1 LKVLAPYRIII
12 SRTDSIGDVI
22 LTLPLCVWLKKQFPQ
37 SELVFLG
44 RTYTKDIIVCFDV
57 VDTFLNFD
65 DFSSLPTSERIARLR
80 ADCIIHVFPNREIA
94 ALSKKA
100 KIPMRIGTAH
110 RIFHLLTC
118 NYRLNF
124 SRKQS
129 LLHESQLNFELL
141 KPLGFNE
148 TPSFDFLFQ
157 SLNQFNFPIV
167 SLPTEFSGIDFS
179 NTIILHPKS
188 QGSAV
193 EWPLEKYIEL
203 AQVLVKQ
210 NKTVIFTGTENEGK
224 EFSAILPVHPQ
235 IIDSSGKLNLNQL
248 ICLISSCEA
257 LVACSTGPY
266 HIAGISGIKAIGLFS
281 PRKPIHPG
289 RWRAL
294 GDKSVALVFD
304 SSCSN
309 CKKGKACSCIEN
321 ISVQS
326 VLLAINEA
334 H

>member
-1 LKVLAPYRIII
+1 MKVLAPYRIII

-22 LTLPLCVWLKKQFPQ
+22 LTLPLCVWMKKQFPQ
-37 SELVFLG
+37 TELVFLG
-44 RTYTKDIIVCFDV
+44 RSYTKDIIACFDV

-65 DFSSLPTSERIARLR
+65 DFSSLPTSERIARLK

-94 ALSKKA
+94 VLSKKA

-157 SLNQFNFPIV
+157 SLNHFNIPTV
-167 SLPTEFSGIDFS
+167 SLPTEFSGIDLS

-235 IIDSSGKLNLNQL
+235 IIDSSGKLNLKQL
-248 ICLISSCEA
+248 ILLISSCEA

-266 HIAGISGIKAIGLFS
+266 HIAGISRIKAIGLFS

-294 GDKSVALVFD
+294 GNKSVALVFD
-304 SSCSN
+304 SSCSK
-309 CKKGKACSCIEN
+309 CGKGKACSCIEN

-326 VLLAINEA
+326 VLSAINEA

>member
-1 LKVLAPYRIII
+1 MDKIII

-37 SELVFLG
+37 TELVFLG
-44 RTYTKDIIVCFDV
+44 RTYTKDIIACFDV

-65 DFSSLPTSERIARLR
+65 DFSSLPTSERIARLK

-94 ALSKKA
+94 VLSKKA

-124 SRKQS
+124 SRKRS

-148 TPSFDFLFQ
+148 TPSFDSLFQ
-157 SLNQFNFPIV
+157 SLNHFNIPTV
-167 SLPTEFSGIDFS
+167 SLPTEFSGIDLS

-203 AQVLVKQ
+203 AQVLVQQK
-210 NKTVIFTGTENEGK
+210 KTVIFTGTENEGK

-235 IIDSSGKLNLNQL
+235 IIDSSGKLNLKQL
-248 ICLISSCEA
+248 ICLIASCEA
-257 LVACSTGPY
+257 LFACSTGPY

-289 RWRAL
+289 RWKAL
-294 GDKSVALVFD
+294 GNKSVALVFD
-304 SSCSN
+304 SSCSE

-326 VLLAINEA
+326 VLSAINDA

>member
-1 LKVLAPYRIII
+1 MKVLAPYRIII

-44 RTYTKDIIVCFDV
+44 RSYTKDIIACFDV
-57 VDTFLNFD
+57 VDKFLNFD
-65 DFSSLPTSERIARLR
+65 DFSSLPTSERIARLK

-110 RIFHLLTC
+110 RVFHLLTC

-124 SRKQS
+124 SRKRS
-129 LLHESQLNFELL
+129 LLHEAQLNFELL
-141 KPLGFNE
+141 KPLGLNE
-148 TPSFDFLFQ
+148 IPSFEALFE
-157 SLNQFNFPIV
+157 SLNHFNIPTV
-167 SLPTEFSGIDFS
+167 SLPTEFSGIDLS

-203 AQVLVKQ
+203 AQVLVQQK
-210 NKTVIFTGTENEGK
+210 KTVIFTGTENEGK

-235 IIDSSGKLNLNQL
+235 IIDSSGKLNLKQL
-248 ICLISSCEA
+248 ILLISSCDA

-266 HIAGISGIKAIGLFS
+266 HIAGISGINAIGLFS

-294 GDKSVALVFD
+294 GDKSAALVFD

-309 CKKGKACSCIEN
+309 CRKGKACSCIEN

>member
-1 LKVLAPYRIII
+1 MDKIII

-22 LTLPLCVWLKKQFPQ
+22 LTLPLCIWLKKQFPQ

-44 RTYTKDIIVCFDV
+44 RSYTKDIISCFDV

-65 DFSSLPTSERIARLR
+65 DFSSLPTSERIARLK

-141 KPLGFNE
+141 KPLGLNE
-148 TPSFDFLFQ
+148 IPSFDSLFQ
-157 SLNQFNFPIV
+157 SLNHFNIPTV

-203 AQVLVKQ
+203 AQVLVQQK
-210 NKTVIFTGTENEGK
+210 KTVIFTGTENEGK

-248 ICLISSCEA
+248 ICLIASCEA

-304 SSCSN
+304 SSCSK
-309 CKKGKACSCIEN
+309 CGKGKACSCIEN

-326 VLLAINEA
+326 VLSAINEA

>member
-1 LKVLAPYRIII
+1 MKVLAPYRIII

-37 SELVFLG
+37 TELVFLG
-44 RTYTKDIIVCFDV
+44 RSYTKDIIACFDV

-65 DFSSLPTSERIARLR
+65 DFSSLPTSERIARLK

-148 TPSFDFLFQ
+148 TPSFDSLFQ
-157 SLNQFNFPIV
+157 SLNHFNIPTV
-167 SLPTEFSGIDFS
+167 SLPTEFSSIDLS

-203 AQVLVKQ
+203 AQGLVQQK
-210 NKTVIFTGTENEGK
+210 KTVIFTGTVNEGK

-235 IIDSSGKLNLNQL
+235 IIDSSGKLNLKQL
-248 ICLISSCEA
+248 ILLISSCEA

-309 CKKGKACSCIEN
+309 CRKGKACSCIEN

-326 VLLAINEA
+326 VLSFINEA

>member
-1 LKVLAPYRIII
+1 MDKIII

-37 SELVFLG
+37 TELVFLG
-44 RTYTKDIIVCFDV
+44 RTYTKDIIACFDV

-65 DFSSLPTSERIARLR
+65 DFSSLPTSERIARLK

-94 ALSKKA
+94 VLSKKA
-100 KIPMRIGTAH
+100 KIPMRIGTTH

-124 SRKQS
+124 SRKRS

-148 TPSFDFLFQ
+148 TPSFDSLFQ
-157 SLNQFNFPIV
+157 SLNHFNIPTV
-167 SLPTEFSGIDFS
+167 SLPTEFSGIDLS

-203 AQVLVKQ
+203 AQVLVQQK
-210 NKTVIFTGTENEGK
+210 KTVIFTGTENEGK

-235 IIDSSGKLNLNQL
+235 IIDSSGKLNLKQL
-248 ICLISSCEA
+248 ICLIASCEA

-289 RWRAL
+289 RWKAL
-294 GDKSVALVFD
+294 GNKSVALVFD
-304 SSCSN
+304 SSCSE

-326 VLLAINEA
+326 VLSAINDA

>member
-1 LKVLAPYRIII
+1 MDKIII

-37 SELVFLG
+37 TELVFLG
-44 RTYTKDIIVCFDV
+44 RSYTKDIIACFDV

-65 DFSSLPTSERIARLR
+65 DFSSLPTSERIARLK

-124 SRKQS
+124 SRKRS

-141 KPLGFNE
+141 KPIGFNE

-157 SLNQFNFPIV
+157 SLNHFNIPTI

-203 AQVLVKQ
+203 AQVLVQQK
-210 NKTVIFTGTENEGK
+210 KTVIFTGTENEGK

-235 IIDSSGKLNLNQL
+235 IIDSSGKLNLKQL
-248 ICLISSCEA
+248 IFLISSCEA

-294 GDKSVALVFD
+294 GNKSVALVFD
-304 SSCSN
+304 SSCSK
-309 CKKGKACSCIEN
+309 CGKGKACSCIEN

-326 VLLAINEA
+326 VLSAINEA

>member
-1 LKVLAPYRIII
+1 MDKIII

-37 SELVFLG
+37 TELVFLG
-44 RTYTKDIIVCFDV
+44 RTYTKDIIACFDV
-57 VDTFLNFD
+57 VDKFLNFD
-65 DFSSLPTSERIARLR
+65 DFSSLPTSERIARLK

-100 KIPMRIGTAH
+100 KTPMRIGTAH

-124 SRKQS
+124 SRKRS

-148 TPSFDFLFQ
+148 TPSFDSLFQ
-157 SLNQFNFPIV
+157 SLNHFNIPTV
-167 SLPTEFSGIDFS
+167 SLPTEFSGIDLS

-188 QGSAV
+188 QGSAL

-203 AQVLVKQ
+203 AQVLVQQK
-210 NKTVIFTGTENEGK
+210 KTLIFTGTENEGK

-235 IIDSSGKLNLNQL
+235 IFDSSGKLNLNQL
-248 ICLISSCEA
+248 IYLISRCEA

-294 GDKSVALVFD
+294 GNKSVALVFD
-304 SSCSN
+304 SSCCN
-309 CKKGKACSCIEN
+309 CRKGKTCSCIES

>member
-1 LKVLAPYRIII
+1 MDKIII

-37 SELVFLG
+37 TELVFLG
-44 RTYTKDIIVCFDV
+44 RSYTKDIIACFDV

-65 DFSSLPTSERIARLR
+65 DFSSLPTSERIARLK

-124 SRKQS
+124 SRKRS

-148 TPSFDFLFQ
+148 TPSFDSLFQ
-157 SLNQFNFPIV
+157 SLNHFNIPTI

-203 AQVLVKQ
+203 AKVLVQQK
-210 NKTVIFTGTENEGK
+210 KTVIFTGTENEGK

-235 IIDSSGKLNLNQL
+235 IIDSSGKLNLKQL
-248 ICLISSCEA
+248 IFLISSCEA

-294 GDKSVALVFD
+294 GNKSVALVFD
-304 SSCSN
+304 SSCSK
-309 CKKGKACSCIEN
+309 CGKGKACSCIEN

-326 VLLAINEA
+326 VLSAINEA

>member
-1 LKVLAPYRIII
+1 MDKIII

-37 SELVFLG
+37 TELVFLG
-44 RTYTKDIIVCFDV
+44 RTYTKDIIACFDV

-65 DFSSLPTSERIARLR
+65 DFSSLPTSERIARLK

-110 RIFHLLTC
+110 RVFHLLTC

-124 SRKQS
+124 SRKRS
-129 LLHESQLNFELL
+129 LLHEAQLNFELL
-141 KPLGFNE
+141 KPLGLNE
-148 TPSFDFLFQ
+148 IPSFEALFE
-157 SLNQFNFPIV
+157 SLNHFNIPTV
-167 SLPTEFSGIDFS
+167 SLPTELSGIDFS
-179 NTIILHPKS
+179 NTVVLHPKS

-203 AQVLVKQ
+203 AQVLVQQK
-210 NKTVIFTGTENEGK
+210 KTVIFTGTENEGK

-235 IIDSSGKLNLNQL
+235 IIDSSGKLNLKQL
-248 ICLISSCEA
+248 ICLIASCEA

-266 HIAGISGIKAIGLFS
+266 HIAGVSGIKAIGLFS

-289 RWRAL
+289 RWKAL
-294 GDKSVALVFD
+294 GEKSVALVFD

-309 CKKGKACSCIEN
+309 CRKGKACSCIEK

-326 VLLAINEA
+326 VLSAINEA

>member
-1 LKVLAPYRIII
+1 MDKIII

-37 SELVFLG
+37 TELVFLG
-44 RTYTKDIIVCFDV
+44 RTYTKDIIACFDV

-65 DFSSLPTSERIARLR
+65 DFSSLPTSERIARLK

-124 SRKQS
+124 SRKRS

-148 TPSFDFLFQ
+148 TPSFDSLFQ
-157 SLNQFNFPIV
+157 SLNHFNIPTV

-203 AQVLVKQ
+203 AKVLVQQK
-210 NKTVIFTGTENEGK
+210 KTVIFTGTENEGK

-235 IIDSSGKLNLNQL
+235 IIDSSGKLNLKQL
-248 ICLISSCEA
+248 IFLISSCEA

-294 GDKSVALVFD
+294 GNKSVALVFD
-304 SSCSN
+304 SSCSK
-309 CKKGKACSCIEN
+309 CGKGKACSCIEN

-326 VLLAINEA
+326 VLSAINEA

>member
-1 LKVLAPYRIII
+1 MDRIII

-37 SELVFLG
+37 TELIFLG
-44 RTYTKDIIVCFDV
+44 RSYTKDIIACFDV

-65 DFSSLPTSERIARLR
+65 DFSSFPTSERIAKLK

-94 ALSKKA
+94 TLSKKA
-100 KIPMRIGTAH
+100 KIPMRIGTAR

-118 NYRLNF
+118 NHRLNF
-124 SRKQS
+124 SRKRS

-141 KPLGFNE
+141 KPLGLNE
-148 TPSFDFLFQ
+148 IPSFDSLFP
-157 SLNQFNFPIV
+157 SLNHFNIPTV
-167 SLPTEFSGIDFS
+167 SLPSEFSGIDLS

-193 EWPLEKYIEL
+193 EWPIEKYIEL
-203 AQVLVKQ
+203 AHVLVQQK
-210 NKTVIFTGTENEGK
+210 KTVIFTGTENEGK
-224 EFSAILPVHPQ
+224 EFSSILPVHPQ
-235 IIDSSGKLNLNQL
+235 IFDSSGKLNLKQL
-248 ICLISSCEA
+248 IRLIVSCEA

-294 GDKSVALVFD
+294 GNKSVALVFD
-304 SSCSN
+304 SPCSI
-309 CKKGKACSCIEN
+309 CKKGKVCYCIEN

-326 VLLAINEA
+326 VISAINEA
-334 H
+334 Y

>member
-1 LKVLAPYRIII
+1 MDKIII

-37 SELVFLG
+37 TELVFLG
-44 RTYTKDIIVCFDV
+44 RSYTKDIIACFDV

-65 DFSSLPTSERIARLR
+65 DFSSLPTSERIARLK

-124 SRKQS
+124 SRKRS
-129 LLHESQLNFELL
+129 SLHESQLNFELL
-141 KPLGFNE
+141 KPLVFNE
-148 TPSFDFLFQ
+148 IPSFDSLFQ
-157 SLNQFNFPIV
+157 SLNHFNIPTV
-167 SLPTEFSGIDFS
+167 SLPSEFSGIDLS

-188 QGSAV
+188 QGSAS

-203 AQVLVKQ
+203 AQVLVQQK
-210 NKTVIFTGTENEGK
+210 KTVIFTGTENEGK

-235 IIDSSGKLNLNQL
+235 IIDSSGKLNLKQL
-248 ICLISSCEA
+248 ICLIASCEA

-304 SSCSN
+304 SSCCN
-309 CKKGKACSCIEN
+309 CKKGKVCSCIEK

-326 VLLAINEA
+326 VLSAINDA

>member
-1 LKVLAPYRIII
+1 MDRIII

-37 SELVFLG
+37 TELIFLG
-44 RTYTKDIIVCFDV
+44 RSYTKDIIACFDV

-65 DFSSLPTSERIARLR
+65 DFSSFPTSERIAKLK

-94 ALSKKA
+94 TLSKKA
-100 KIPMRIGTAH
+100 KIPMRIGTAR

-118 NYRLNF
+118 NHRLNF
-124 SRKQS
+124 SRKRS

-141 KPLGFNE
+141 KPLGLNE
-148 TPSFDFLFQ
+148 IPSFDSLFP
-157 SLNQFNFPIV
+157 SLNHFNIPTV
-167 SLPTEFSGIDFS
+167 SLPSEFSGIDLS

-188 QGSAV
+188 QGSAS

-203 AQVLVKQ
+203 AQVLVQQK
-210 NKTVIFTGTENEGK
+210 KTVIFTGTENEGK

-235 IIDSSGKLNLNQL
+235 IIDSSGKLNLKQL
-248 ICLISSCEA
+248 IRLIASCEA

-294 GDKSVALVFD
+294 GNKSVALVFD
-304 SSCSN
+304 SPCSI
-309 CKKGKACSCIEN
+309 CKKGKVCSCIEN

-326 VLLAINEA
+326 VLSAINEA
-334 H
+334 Y

>member
-1 LKVLAPYRIII
+1 MDKIII

-22 LTLPLCVWLKKQFPQ
+22 LTLPLCVWMKKQFPQ

-44 RTYTKDIIVCFDV
+44 RTYTKDIIACFDV

-65 DFSSLPTSERIARLR
+65 DFSSLPTSERIARLK

-94 ALSKKA
+94 SLSKKA

-124 SRKQS
+124 SRKRS

-148 TPSFDFLFQ
+148 TPSFDSLFQ
-157 SLNQFNFPIV
+157 SLNHFNIPTV
-167 SLPTEFSGIDFS
+167 PLPTEFSGIDLS

-203 AQVLVKQ
+203 AQVLVQQK
-210 NKTVIFTGTENEGK
+210 KTVIFTGTENEGK

-248 ICLISSCEA
+248 ILLISSCKA

-289 RWRAL
+289 RWKAL
-294 GDKSVALVFD
+294 GEKSVALVFD
-304 SSCSN
+304 SFCSN
-309 CKKGKACSCIEN
+309 CRKGKACSCIEN

-326 VLLAINEA
+326 VLSSINEA

>member
-1 LKVLAPYRIII
+1 MDKIII

-37 SELVFLG
+37 TELVFLG
-44 RTYTKDIIVCFDV
+44 RSYTKDIIACFDV

-65 DFSSLPTSERIARLR
+65 DFSSLPTSERIARLK

-124 SRKQS
+124 SRKRS

-148 TPSFDFLFQ
+148 TPSFDSLFQ
-157 SLNQFNFPIV
+157 SLNHFNIPTV
-167 SLPTEFSGIDFS
+167 SLPTEFSGIDLS

-193 EWPLEKYIEL
+193 EWPLEKYIQL

-210 NKTVIFTGTENEGK
+210 KKTVIFTGTENEGK

-235 IIDSSGKLNLNQL
+235 IIDSSGKLNLKQL
-248 ICLISSCEA
+248 ILLISSCEA

-326 VLLAINEA
+326 VLSSINEA

>member
-1 LKVLAPYRIII
+1 MDKIII

-22 LTLPLCVWLKKQFPQ
+22 LTLPLCIWLKKQFPQ

-44 RTYTKDIIVCFDV
+44 RSYTKDIIACFDI

-65 DFSSLPTSERIARLR
+65 DFSSLPTSERIARLK

-124 SRKQS
+124 SRKRS

-148 TPSFDFLFQ
+148 TPSFDSLFQ
-157 SLNQFNFPIV
+157 SLNHFNIPTV
-167 SLPTEFSGIDFS
+167 SLPTEFSGIDLS

-203 AQVLVKQ
+203 AQVLVQQK
-210 NKTVIFTGTENEGK
+210 KTVIFTGTENEGK

-235 IIDSSGKLNLNQL
+235 IIDSSGKLNLKQL
-248 ICLISSCEA
+248 ICLIASCEA

-289 RWRAL
+289 RWKAL
-294 GDKSVALVFD
+294 GNKSVALVFD
-304 SSCSN
+304 SSCSE

-326 VLLAINEA
+326 VLSAINDA

>member
-37 SELVFLG
+37 TELVFLG
-44 RTYTKDIIVCFDV
+44 RTYTKDIIACFDV

-65 DFSSLPTSERIARLR
+65 DFPSIPTSEQIARLK

-110 RIFHLLTC
+110 RVFHLLTC

-124 SRKQS
+124 SRKRS
-129 LLHESQLNFELL
+129 LLHEAQLNFELL
-141 KPLGFNE
+141 KPLGLNE
-148 TPSFDFLFQ
+148 IPSFEALFE
-157 SLNQFNFPIV
+157 SLNHFNIPTV
-167 SLPTEFSGIDFS
+167 SLPTEFSGIDLS

-203 AQVLVKQ
+203 AHVLVQQK
-210 NKTVIFTGTENEGK
+210 KTVIFTGTENEGK

-235 IIDSSGKLNLNQL
+235 IIDSSGKLNLKQL
-248 ICLISSCEA
+248 IRLIASCEA

-294 GDKSVALVFD
+294 GNKSVALVFE
-304 SSCSN
+304 SPCSI
-309 CKKGKACSCIEN
+309 CKKGKVCSCIEK

-326 VLLAINEA
+326 VLSAINDA

>member
-1 LKVLAPYRIII
+1 MDKIII

-37 SELVFLG
+37 TELVFLG
-44 RTYTKDIIVCFDV
+44 RTYTKDIIACFDV

-65 DFSSLPTSERIARLR
+65 DFPSLPTSERIARLK

-148 TPSFDFLFQ
+148 TPSFDSLFQ
-157 SLNQFNFPIV
+157 SLNHFNVPTV
-167 SLPTEFSGIDFS
+167 SLPTEFSGIEFS

-203 AQVLVKQ
+203 AQVLVQQK
-210 NKTVIFTGTENEGK
+210 KTVIFTGTENEGK

-235 IIDSSGKLNLNQL
+235 IINSSGKLNLKQL
-248 ICLISSCEA
+248 ILLISSCDA

-309 CKKGKACSCIEN
+309 CRKGKACSCIEN

-326 VLLAINEA
+326 VLSAINEA

>member
-1 LKVLAPYRIII
+1 MDKIII

-37 SELVFLG
+37 TELVFLG
-44 RTYTKDIIVCFDV
+44 RTYTKDIIACFDV

-65 DFSSLPTSERIARLR
+65 DFSSLPTSERIARLK

-129 LLHESQLNFELL
+129 LLHEAQLNFELL

-148 TPSFDFLFQ
+148 TPSFDSLFQ
-157 SLNQFNFPIV
+157 SLNHFNIPTV
-167 SLPTEFSGIDFS
+167 SLPTEFSNIDFS

-203 AQVLVKQ
+203 AQVLVQQK
-210 NKTVIFTGTENEGK
+210 KTVIFTGTENEGK

-235 IIDSSGKLNLNQL
+235 IIDSSGKLNLKQL
-248 ICLISSCEA
+248 ILLISSCDA

-289 RWRAL
+289 RWKAL

-326 VLLAINEA
+326 VLSAINEA

>member
-1 LKVLAPYRIII
+1 MDKIII

-37 SELVFLG
+37 TELVFLG
-44 RTYTKDIIVCFDV
+44 RSYTKDIIACFDV

-65 DFSSLPTSERIARLR
+65 DFSSLPTSERIARLK

-124 SRKQS
+124 SRKRS

-148 TPSFDFLFQ
+148 TPSFNSLFQ
-157 SLNQFNFPIV
+157 SLNHFNIPTI

-203 AQVLVKQ
+203 AQVLVQQK
-210 NKTVIFTGTENEGK
+210 KTVIFTGTENEGK

-235 IIDSSGKLNLNQL
+235 IIDSSGKLNLKQL
-248 ICLISSCEA
+248 IFLISSCEA

-294 GDKSVALVFD
+294 GNKSVALVFD
-304 SSCSN
+304 SSCSK
-309 CKKGKACSCIEN
+309 CGKGKACSCIEN

-326 VLLAINEA
+326 VLSAINEA

>member
-1 LKVLAPYRIII
+1 MKVLAPYRIII

-37 SELVFLG
+37 TELVFLG
-44 RTYTKDIIVCFDV
+44 RTYTKDIIACFDV

-65 DFSSLPTSERIARLR
+65 DFPSIPTSERIARLK

-110 RIFHLLTC
+110 RVFHLLTC

-124 SRKQS
+124 SRKRS
-129 LLHESQLNFELL
+129 LLHEAQLNFELL
-141 KPLGFNE
+141 KPLGLNE
-148 TPSFDFLFQ
+148 IPSFEALFE
-157 SLNQFNFPIV
+157 SLNHFNIPTV
-167 SLPTEFSGIDFS
+167 SLPTEFSGIDLS

-203 AQVLVKQ
+203 AQVLVQQK
-210 NKTVIFTGTENEGK
+210 KTVIFTGTENEGK
-224 EFSAILPVHPQ
+224 EFSAILPVHPH
-235 IIDSSGKLNLNQL
+235 IFDSSGKLNLNQL
-248 ICLISSCEA
+248 ICLIASCEA

-294 GDKSVALVFD
+294 GDKSAALVFD

-309 CKKGKACSCIEN
+309 CKKGKACSCVEN

>member
-1 LKVLAPYRIII
+1 MDKIII

-37 SELVFLG
+37 TELVFLG
-44 RTYTKDIIVCFDV
+44 RTYTKDIIACFDV

-65 DFSSLPTSERIARLR
+65 DFPSLPTSERIARLK

-148 TPSFDFLFQ
+148 TPSFDSLFQ
-157 SLNQFNFPIV
+157 SLNHFNIPTV
-167 SLPTEFSGIDFS
+167 SLPTEFSGIDLS

-203 AQVLVKQ
+203 AQVLVQQK
-210 NKTVIFTGTENEGK
+210 KTVIFTGTENEGK

-235 IIDSSGKLNLNQL
+235 IIDSSGKLNLKQL
-248 ICLISSCEA
+248 ILLISSCEA

-326 VLLAINEA
+326 VLSAINEA

>member
-1 LKVLAPYRIII
+1 MKVLAPYRIII

-44 RTYTKDIIVCFDV
+44 RTYTKDIIACFDV

-65 DFSSLPTSERIARLR
+65 DFSSLPTSERIARLK

-110 RIFHLLTC
+110 RVFHLLTC

-124 SRKQS
+124 SRKRS
-129 LLHESQLNFELL
+129 LLHEAQLNFELL
-141 KPLGFNE
+141 KPLGLNE
-148 TPSFDFLFQ
+148 IPSFEALFE
-157 SLNQFNFPIV
+157 SLNHFNIPTV
-167 SLPTEFSGIDFS
+167 SLPTEFSGIDLS

-203 AQVLVKQ
+203 AQGLVQQKK
-210 NKTVIFTGTENEGK
+210 NSDFYRNRKRGK
-224 EFSAILPVHPQ
+224 RI
-235 IIDSSGKLNLNQL
+235 
-248 ICLISSCEA
+248 
-257 LVACSTGPY
+257 
-266 HIAGISGIKAIGLFS
+266 
-281 PRKPIHPG
+281 
-289 RWRAL
+289 
-294 GDKSVALVFD
+294 
-304 SSCSN
+304 
-309 CKKGKACSCIEN
+309 
-321 ISVQS
+321 
-326 VLLAINEA
+326 
-334 H
+334 

>member
-1 LKVLAPYRIII
+1 MDKIII

-37 SELVFLG
+37 TELVFLG
-44 RTYTKDIIVCFDV
+44 RTYTKDIIACFDV

-65 DFSSLPTSERIARLR
+65 DFSSLPTSERIARLK

-94 ALSKKA
+94 VLSKKA

-124 SRKQS
+124 SRKRS

-148 TPSFDFLFQ
+148 TPSFDSLFQ
-157 SLNQFNFPIV
+157 SLNHFNIPTV
-167 SLPTEFSGIDFS
+167 SLPTEFSGIDLS

-203 AQVLVKQ
+203 ALVLVQQQKI
-210 NKTVIFTGTENEGK
+210 VIFTGTENEGK
-224 EFSAILPVHPQ
+224 VFSAILPVHPQ
-235 IIDSSGKLNLNQL
+235 IIDSSGKLNLKQL
-248 ICLISSCEA
+248 ILLISSCEA

-326 VLLAINEA
+326 VLSAINEA

>member
-1 LKVLAPYRIII
+1 MDKIII

-37 SELVFLG
+37 TELVFLG
-44 RTYTKDIIVCFDV
+44 RTYTKDIIACFDV

-65 DFSSLPTSERIARLR
+65 DFPSLPTSERIARLK

-110 RIFHLLTC
+110 RVFHLLTC

-124 SRKQS
+124 SRKRS
-129 LLHESQLNFELL
+129 LLHEAQLNFELL
-141 KPLGFNE
+141 KPLGLNE
-148 TPSFDFLFQ
+148 IPSFEALFE
-157 SLNQFNFPIV
+157 SLNHFNIPTV
-167 SLPTEFSGIDFS
+167 SLPTEFSGIDLS

-203 AQVLVKQ
+203 AQVLVQQK
-210 NKTVIFTGTENEGK
+210 KTVIFTGTENEGK

-235 IIDSSGKLNLNQL
+235 IIDSSGKLNLKQL
-248 ICLISSCEA
+248 ILLISSCEA

-294 GDKSVALVFD
+294 GDKSAALVFD

-309 CKKGKACSCIEN
+309 CKKGKACSCVEN

>member
-1 LKVLAPYRIII
+1 MDKIII

-44 RTYTKDIIVCFDV
+44 RSYTKDIIACFDV

-65 DFSSLPTSERIARLR
+65 DFSSLPTSERIARLK

-141 KPLGFNE
+141 KPLGLNE
-148 TPSFDFLFQ
+148 IPSFDSLFQ
-157 SLNQFNFPIV
+157 SLNHFNIPTV

-203 AQVLVKQ
+203 AQVLVQQK
-210 NKTVIFTGTENEGK
+210 KTVIFTGTENEGK

-235 IIDSSGKLNLNQL
+235 IINSSGKLNLNQL
-248 ICLISSCEA
+248 ICLIASCEA

-294 GDKSVALVFD
+294 GDKSAALVFD

-309 CKKGKACSCIEN
+309 CRKGKACSCIEN

-326 VLLAINEA
+326 VLSAINEA

>member
-1 LKVLAPYRIII
+1 MDKIII

-37 SELVFLG
+37 TELVFLG
-44 RTYTKDIIVCFDV
+44 RSYTKDIIACFDV

-65 DFSSLPTSERIARLR
+65 DFSSLPTSERIARLK

-148 TPSFDFLFQ
+148 TPSFDSLFQ
-157 SLNQFNFPIV
+157 SLNHFNIPTV
-167 SLPTEFSGIDFS
+167 SLPTEFSGIDLS

-203 AQVLVKQ
+203 AQVLVQQK
-210 NKTVIFTGTENEGK
+210 KTVIFTGTENEGK

-235 IIDSSGKLNLNQL
+235 IIDSSGKLNLKQL
-248 ICLISSCEA
+248 ILLISSCEA

-294 GDKSVALVFD
+294 GDKSAALVFD

-326 VLLAINEA
+326 VLSAINEA

>member
-1 LKVLAPYRIII
+1 MDKIII

-37 SELVFLG
+37 TELVFLG
-44 RTYTKDIIVCFDV
+44 RTYTKDIIACFDV

-65 DFSSLPTSERIARLR
+65 DFSSLPTSERIARLK

-124 SRKQS
+124 SRKRS
-129 LLHESQLNFELL
+129 SLHESQLNFELL
-141 KPLGFNE
+141 KPLVFNE
-148 TPSFDFLFQ
+148 IPSFDSLFQ
-157 SLNQFNFPIV
+157 SLNLFNIPTV
-167 SLPTEFSGIDFS
+167 SLPSEFSGIDLS

-203 AQVLVKQ
+203 AQVLVQQK
-210 NKTVIFTGTENEGK
+210 KTVIFTGTENEGK

-235 IIDSSGKLNLNQL
+235 IIDSSGKLNLKQL

-294 GDKSVALVFD
+294 GDKSAALVFD

-309 CKKGKACSCIEN
+309 CKKGKVCSCIEN

-326 VLLAINEA
+326 VLSAINEA

>member
-1 LKVLAPYRIII
+1 MKVLAPYRIII

-37 SELVFLG
+37 TELVFLG
-44 RTYTKDIIVCFDV
+44 RSYTKDIIACFDV

-124 SRKQS
+124 SRKRS

-148 TPSFDFLFQ
+148 TPSFDSLFQ
-157 SLNQFNFPIV
+157 SLNHFNIPTI

-203 AQVLVKQ
+203 AKVLVQQK
-210 NKTVIFTGTENEGK
+210 KTVIFTGTENEGK

-235 IIDSSGKLNLNQL
+235 IIDSSGKLNLKQL
-248 ICLISSCEA
+248 ILLISSCEA

-294 GDKSVALVFD
+294 GDKSAALVFD

-309 CKKGKACSCIEN
+309 CRKGKACSCIEN

-326 VLLAINEA
+326 VLSAINEA

>member
-1 LKVLAPYRIII
+1 MKVLAPYRIII

-37 SELVFLG
+37 TELVFLG
-44 RTYTKDIIVCFDV
+44 RSYTKDIIACFDV

-65 DFSSLPTSERIARLR
+65 DFSSLPTSERIARLK

-124 SRKQS
+124 SRKRS

-157 SLNQFNFPIV
+157 SLNHFNIPIV

-188 QGSAV
+188 QRSAV

-203 AQVLVKQ
+203 AQVLVQQK
-210 NKTVIFTGTENEGK
+210 KTVIFTGTENEGK

-235 IIDSSGKLNLNQL
+235 IIDSSGKLNLKQL
-248 ICLISSCEA
+248 IVLISSCEA

-326 VLLAINEA
+326 VLSSINEA

>member
-1 LKVLAPYRIII
+1 
-12 SRTDSIGDVI
+12 
-22 LTLPLCVWLKKQFPQ
+22 
-37 SELVFLG
+37 
-44 RTYTKDIIVCFDV
+44 
-57 VDTFLNFD
+57 
-65 DFSSLPTSERIARLR
+65 
-80 ADCIIHVFPNREIA
+80 
-94 ALSKKA
+94 
-100 KIPMRIGTAH
+100 MRIGTAH

-118 NYRLNF
+118 NYRLSF

-157 SLNQFNFPIV
+157 SLNHFNIPTV
-167 SLPTEFSGIDFS
+167 SLPTEFSGIDLS

-203 AQVLVKQ
+203 AQVLVQQK
-210 NKTVIFTGTENEGK
+210 KTVIFTGTENEGK

-235 IIDSSGKLNLNQL
+235 IIDSSGKLNLKQL
-248 ICLISSCEA
+248 ILLISSCEA

-309 CKKGKACSCIEN
+309 CKNGKVCSCIEN

-326 VLLAINEA
+326 VLSAINDSQ
-334 H
+334 

>member
-1 LKVLAPYRIII
+1 MDRIII

-37 SELVFLG
+37 TELVFLG
-44 RTYTKDIIVCFDV
+44 RSYTKDIITCFDV

-65 DFSSLPTSERIARLR
+65 DFSSFPTSERIAKLK

-94 ALSKKA
+94 TLSKKA
-100 KIPMRIGTAH
+100 KIPMRIGTAR

-118 NYRLNF
+118 NHRLNF
-124 SRKQS
+124 SRKRS

-141 KPLGFNE
+141 KPLGCNE
-148 TPSFDFLFQ
+148 IPSFEALFQ
-157 SLNQFNFPIV
+157 SLSHFDIPTV
-167 SLPTEFSGIDFS
+167 SIPAEFSGIDLS

-193 EWPLEKYIEL
+193 EWPIEKYIEL
-203 AQVLVKQ
+203 AHVLVQQK
-210 NKTVIFTGTENEGK
+210 KTVIFTGTENEGK
-224 EFSAILPVHPQ
+224 EFSSILPVHPQ
-235 IIDSSGKLNLNQL
+235 IFDSSGKLNLKQL
-248 ICLISSCEA
+248 IRLIVSCEA

-294 GDKSVALVFD
+294 GNKSVALVFD
-304 SSCSN
+304 SPCSI
-309 CKKGKACSCIEN
+309 CKKGKVCSCIEN

-326 VLLAINEA
+326 VLSAINEA
-334 H
+334 Y

>member
-1 LKVLAPYRIII
+1 MDKIII

-44 RTYTKDIIVCFDV
+44 RSYTKDIITCFDV

-65 DFSSLPTSERIARLR
+65 DFSSLPTSERIARLK

-141 KPLGFNE
+141 KPLGLNE
-148 TPSFDFLFQ
+148 TPSFDSLFQ
-157 SLNQFNFPIV
+157 SLNHFNIPTV
-167 SLPTEFSGIDFS
+167 SLPPEFSGIDFS

-203 AQVLVKQ
+203 AQGLVQQK
-210 NKTVIFTGTENEGK
+210 KTVIFTGTENEGK

-235 IIDSSGKLNLNQL
+235 IIDGSGKLNLKQL
-248 ICLISSCEA
+248 ILLISSCEA

-289 RWRAL
+289 RWKAL

-326 VLLAINEA
+326 VLSAINEA